1 MYDAVLFD
9 FNFILIKQRNCLA
22 LRKFSLYT
30 LFYLSIFFEL
40 NVMLKN
46 AQIRTYPVLRDV
58 SLFSAGVGGGG
69 GGGRATIFGGEGHDF
84 FLSCLG
90 EGHNFFQGFLGEGHN
105 FLKVF
110 LLRK

>member
-46 AQIRTYPVLRDV
+46 AQIRTYPVLRP
-58 SLFSAGVGGGG
+58 LFL
-69 GGGRATIFGGEGHDF
+69 GGRVMIFFSLVWGRVTIFF
-84 FLSCLG
+84 
-90 EGHNFFQGFLGEGHN
+90 
-105 FLKVF
+105 KVF
-110 LLRK
+110 